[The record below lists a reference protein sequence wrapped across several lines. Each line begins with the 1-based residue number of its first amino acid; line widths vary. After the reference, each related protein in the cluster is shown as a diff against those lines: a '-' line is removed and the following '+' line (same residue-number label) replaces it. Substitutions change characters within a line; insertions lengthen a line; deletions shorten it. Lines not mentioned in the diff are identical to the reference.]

1 VGRWVLE
8 IEEIFYKRK
17 DDDLDIVL
25 ATYNPEAP
33 EAEEGRYMCVQWLA
47 VLHRKFLSSQGYTLR
62 ICVK

>member
-1 VGRWVLE
+1 MGRWDLE

-33 EAEEGRYMCVQWLA
+33 EAEEGRV
-47 VLHRKFLSSQGYTLR
+47 VPGLHSNFQVNLEKLVRPHSK
-62 ICVK
+62 IK